1 MYISSFKT
9 YWADCICQGGYI
21 GETERSIITRWG
33 EINNPTH
40 DQHNISNTTIV
51 LTGLLLLRRP
61 VINEHIK
68 IPKLNDKV
76 SRNIFLLLLKLIY
89 CRYIYCILFIWQGSF
104 SFSIISVCLALKDLV
119 SICFFFNYRKYP
131 QSFRKWFI
139 FTGSKYQWNND
150 MLAL

>member
-1 MYISSFKT
+1 MCTSLLLKLIERIAYAKAVIL
-9 YWADCICQGGYI
+9 ARQ
-21 GETERSIITRWG
+21 RSIITRWG

-40 DQHNISNTTIV
+40 DQHNISKTTIV
-51 LTGLLLLRRP
+51 LIGLLLLMRP

-139 FTGSKYQWNND
+139 DLYSQEVNTSEITIC
-150 MLAL
+150 